1 MIETEINIQFHISIR
16 GITNDWI
23 LFAIKTIFFS
33 MNHLTLFN
41 Y

>member
-16 GITNDWI
+16 GIINDWI
-23 LFAIKTIFFS
+23 LFAIKMKFFS
-33 MNHLTLFN
+33 MNYLTLSN